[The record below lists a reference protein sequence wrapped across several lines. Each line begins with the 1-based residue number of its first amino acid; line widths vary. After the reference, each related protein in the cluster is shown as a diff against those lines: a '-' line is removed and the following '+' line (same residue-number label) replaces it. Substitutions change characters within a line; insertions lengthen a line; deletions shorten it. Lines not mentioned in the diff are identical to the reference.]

1 MFLFKLR
8 SLIRTRLSVA
18 GYSPSR
24 VFLCGCRTIF
34 LRSSQRV
41 PQSLLKPFLSQ
52 KTWKAGIFVSPSP
65 DDLSKQKHPCWG
77 AISFSFIKKRS
88 KHPEV
93 CPSGKGNSPCRR
105 LASGRTL
112 CGEFANRACCRKRPT
127 WMASPKQK
135 HPCWGAF
142 VLEAP
147 PGIGPGIKVLQTS
160 ALPLGY
166 GALSRIQKN
175 VCFIYKKNERGVHSF
190 F

>member
-1 MFLFKLR
+1 MLR

-52 KTWKAGIFVSPSP
+52 KTWKAGIFVSPPP
-65 DDLSKQKHPCWG
+65 DDLSKQKHLRRG

-88 KHPEV
+88 NHPEV

-112 CGEFANRACCRKRPT
+112 CGEFTNRACIRKR
-127 WMASPKQK
+127 MQASDMYGFPKTK
-135 HPCWGAF
+135 APLLGCFCFGGATRNRTGDKGF
-142 VLEAP
+142 ADLCLTAWLWRL
-147 PGIGPGIKVLQTS
+147 ISHT
-160 ALPLGY
+160 
-166 GALSRIQKN
+166 
-175 VCFIYKKNERGVHSF
+175 KKCMLYI
-190 F
+190 